1 MTKRAT
7 ILITLALLL
16 GAGLTPAAAQ
26 DGATFFNDTPTT
38 EIYTVTRS
46 VLKSLGWDID
56 KEDRAVGWI
65 RTDSRRLDGENF
77 GVYAK
82 GVKHRLR
89 VVINRQD
96 ANRSTVT
103 VERRVYKEERILFVD
118 KEEDI
123 KTDIARS
130 RRILDEIVRIL
141 SGRLC
146 GAFSPSPGRG
156 PAARCSPPA
165 WAGRPSMIRAR
176 ARPPRSPGRCWAG
189 AGPRYG

>member
-7 ILITLALLL
+7 ILVTLALLL
-16 GAGLTPAAAQ
+16 AAGLTPTAAQ
-26 DGATFFNDTPTT
+26 DGAIRTFNAPTDRV
-38 EIYTVTRS
+38 YTVTRS

-65 RTDSRRLDGENF
+65 RTDSGRLDGENF

-96 ANRSTVT
+96 ANRSIVT

-123 KTDIARS
+123 KTDDRS
-130 RRILDEIVRIL
+130 VEKRILDEI
-141 SGRLC
+141 GRSL
-146 GAFSPSPGRG
+146 
-156 PAARCSPPA
+156 
-165 WAGRPSMIRAR
+165 
-176 ARPPRSPGRCWAG
+176 
-189 AGPRYG
+189 

>member
-7 ILITLALLL
+7 ILVTLALLL
-16 GAGLTPAAAQ
+16 AAGLTPTAAQ
-26 DGATFFNDTPTT
+26 DGAIRTFNAPTDRV
-38 EIYTVTRS
+38 YTVTRS

-96 ANRSTVT
+96 ANRSIVT

-123 KTDIARS
+123 KTDDRS
-130 RRILDEIVRIL
+130 VEKRILDEI
-141 SGRLC
+141 GRSL
-146 GAFSPSPGRG
+146 
-156 PAARCSPPA
+156 
-165 WAGRPSMIRAR
+165 
-176 ARPPRSPGRCWAG
+176 
-189 AGPRYG
+189 

>member
-1 MTKRAT
+1 MTKRT
-7 ILITLALLL
+7 ILVTLVLLL
-16 GAGLTPAAAQ
+16 ATGFTSAAAQ
-26 DGATFFNDTPTT
+26 DGATRTFNAPTDRV
-38 EIYTVTRS
+38 YTVTRS

-89 VVINRQD
+89 VVIRQD
-96 ANRSTVT
+96 PGRSTVT

-123 KTDIARS
+123 KTDDRAVEKQ
-130 RRILDEIVRIL
+130 ILDEI
-141 SGRLC
+141 GRSL
-146 GAFSPSPGRG
+146 
-156 PAARCSPPA
+156 
-165 WAGRPSMIRAR
+165 
-176 ARPPRSPGRCWAG
+176 
-189 AGPRYG
+189 

>member
-7 ILITLALLL
+7 ILVTLALLL
-16 GAGLTPAAAQ
+16 AAGLTPAAAE
-26 DGATFFNDTPTT
+26 DGATRTFNVPTDRV
-38 EIYTVTRS
+38 YTVTRS

-96 ANRSTVT
+96 ANRSIVT

-123 KTDIARS
+123 KTDDRS
-130 RRILDEIVRIL
+130 VEKRILDEI
-141 SGRLC
+141 GRSL
-146 GAFSPSPGRG
+146 
-156 PAARCSPPA
+156 
-165 WAGRPSMIRAR
+165 
-176 ARPPRSPGRCWAG
+176 
-189 AGPRYG
+189 

>member
-16 GAGLTPAAAQ
+16 AAGLTPAAAQ
-26 DGATFFNDTPTT
+26 HGATRTFNAPTDRV
-38 EIYTVTRS
+38 YTVTRS

-123 KTDIARS
+123 KTDDRS
-130 RRILDEIVRIL
+130 VEKRILDEI
-141 SGRLC
+141 GRSL
-146 GAFSPSPGRG
+146 
-156 PAARCSPPA
+156 
-165 WAGRPSMIRAR
+165 
-176 ARPPRSPGRCWAG
+176 
-189 AGPRYG
+189 